1 MADVII
7 DGYIN
12 VSLVPTIPNLA
23 APVAATITAGTA
35 IELLLKARP
44 S

>member
-12 VSLVPTIPNLA
+12 IWLVPTIPNIG
-23 APVAATITAGTA
+23 APSLPPLRR
-35 IELLLKARP
+35 ERR
-44 S
+44 SSSC

>member
-12 VSLVPTIPNLA
+12 IWLVPTIPNIA
-23 APVAATITAGTA
+23 APVAATIAAGTA
-35 IELLLKARP
+35 IELSLTQ
-44 S
+44 